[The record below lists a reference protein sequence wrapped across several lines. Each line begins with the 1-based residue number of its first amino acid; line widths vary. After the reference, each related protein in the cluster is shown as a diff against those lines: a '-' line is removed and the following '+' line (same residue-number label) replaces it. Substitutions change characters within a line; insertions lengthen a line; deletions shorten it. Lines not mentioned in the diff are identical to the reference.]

1 MKTPGEVLEKL
12 KKSLERRHVAAFLWT
27 VGVGL
32 LVHLPIL
39 LRDIPN
45 HDGLGSLYFDQNM
58 ITSGRWFLTV
68 ACGVSSYFAVP
79 WIIGLLGLLYL
90 GLASAVL
97 AELFEL
103 KSSISVAVCASL
115 LAVFP
120 ALASTF
126 AYVFT
131 MDGYMMAML
140 LATLSVL
147 MVKKTK
153 YGVFWGALCLAFSL
167 GIYQAYLP
175 FAILLCVYQVLLL
188 FMDGKWSSDR
198 KGTMKKIGSYVAM
211 GVVGF
216 AIYYALLM
224 ALLAIQGKE
233 LASYQGIGE
242 AGSAQGEEIFATI
255 RSIYVDFVSFS
266 VRGHVLFQNI
276 FSGAAILILALG
288 AVLAVVWM
296 AKKKQWW
303 KSIGFYLILVALALF
318 LPVGTSCIRLVSPS
332 LTYHLLMRYQWVLY
346 PMAAIALCD
355 KCLSEEREAKA
366 SFAAAMQWVLLAAGV
381 VIVFCYGLMDNIGY
395 SNLEKKYEKTYAYC
409 IRLLDRIEQTEG
421 YYPGIPVA
429 LVGVVGEDAYPK
441 TDLTGGV
448 TDNMIGLS
456 GDWLLYTSENY
467 EAFFKSYLGATL
479 NLVDVPTMG
488 EIYYTQ
494 EYTEM
499 DGFPGPNSTK
509 VVNGVLYVK
518 TENQRR

>member
-1 MKTPGEVLEKL
+1 MKTPGEVIEKL
-12 KKSLERRHVAAFLWT
+12 KKVVGRRHVLAFLWT

-97 AELFEL
+97 TELLEL
-103 KSSISVAVCASL
+103 KSSLSIAVCGSL

-131 MDGYMMAML
+131 MDGYMMALL

-175 FAILLCVYQVLLL
+175 FAILLCVYEVLLL
-188 FMDGKWSSDR
+188 FMDGKWTSDR
-198 KGTMKKIGSYVAM
+198 KGLLKKTGCYLAM

-216 AIYYALLM
+216 AIYYVLLM
-224 ALLAIQGKE
+224 TLLWIQGKE

-242 AGSAQGEEIFATI
+242 AGSAQGEGILQTI
-255 RSIYVDFVSFS
+255 RSIYVDFWSFS
-266 VRGHVLFQNI
+266 VRSHVLFQNV
-276 FSGAAILILALG
+276 FSAAAIALLALCAIF
-288 AVLAVVWM
+288 AVASM
-296 AKKKQWW
+296 AREKKWW
-303 KSIGFYLILVALALF
+303 KKIGFYLILFALAIF
-318 LPVGTSCIRLVSPS
+318 LPIGTSCIRLVSPG

-355 KCLSEEREAKA
+355 KCFSEKDEKA
-366 SFAAAMQWVLLAAGV
+366 RFAAPMQWVLLVAGV
-381 VIVFCYGLMDNIGY
+381 ALVFCYGLMDNIGY

-409 IRLLDRIEQTEG
+409 VRLLDRIEQTEG

-429 LVGVVGEDAYPK
+429 LVGVVGEEAYPK

-467 EAFFKSYLGATL
+467 EAFFKAYLGATL
-479 NLVDVPTMG
+479 NICDVEAMG

-494 EYTEM
+494 EYAEM

-509 VVNGVLYVK
+509 VVNGILYVK
-518 TENQRR
+518 TENQR